1 MSWPTGGPEK
11 FEPLLL
17 MTNQR
22 GQEPTRAFPKALRI
36 RAGTSTSFSPGSV
49 LMIKLPRSGALP
61 EHLTQTETDANC
73 HDGLHAAQA
82 IGYADLMGSSPAV
95 RASSEVR

>member
-1 MSWPTGGPEK
+1 
-11 FEPLLL
+11 
-17 MTNQR
+17 
-22 GQEPTRAFPKALRI
+22 
-36 RAGTSTSFSPGSV
+36 
-49 LMIKLPRSGALP
+49 MIKLPRSGALP